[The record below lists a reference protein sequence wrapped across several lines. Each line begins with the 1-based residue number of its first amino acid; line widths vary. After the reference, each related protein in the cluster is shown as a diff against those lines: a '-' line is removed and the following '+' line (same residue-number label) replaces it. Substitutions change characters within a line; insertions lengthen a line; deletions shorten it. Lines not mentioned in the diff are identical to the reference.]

1 MKIPVA
7 TIYLRFPLSGNE
19 EKGYT
24 VKTDQLGLFVT
35 EFEEAMSYVPGQRFE
50 QPDEY
55 IIKFHEMEESE
66 LDDMGEWEGW

>member
-7 TIYLRFPLSGNE
+7 TIYLRFPLTGNE
-19 EKGYT
+19 EKGWT
-24 VKTDQLGLFVT
+24 VKKDALASFIT
-35 EFEEAMSYVPGQRFE
+35 EFEEAMENMP

-66 LDDMGEWEGW
+66 LTDMPEWEGW

>member
-19 EKGYT
+19 EKGWT
-24 VKTDQLGLFVT
+24 VKKDALASFIT
-35 EFEEAMSYVPGQRFE
+35 EFEEAMEPGNMP

-55 IIKFHEMEESE
+55 IVKFHELEESE
-66 LDDMGEWEGW
+66 LADLPEWEGW